1 MAKTHRDKVIKMTA
15 QQSIKIDNTALN
27 NKAPSNVKKS
37 YRPATPISMHDKEVI
52 TNTIFPV
59 VVELKCQFLKA
70 LPPNVSL
77 RDRRKMMRSLNI
89 AGDVVLN
96 MDALMF
102 DCTE

>member
-1 MAKTHRDKVIKMTA
+1 MKTPHSNKVDYIALSNKESKKV
-15 QQSIKIDNTALN
+15 QS
-27 NKAPSNVKKS
+27 V
-37 YRPATPISMHDKEVI
+37 YRPVSSISSRDKEVI

-59 VVELKCQFLKA
+59 LVELKCQFLKA
-70 LPPNVSL
+70 LPDNVSL

>member
-1 MAKTHRDKVIKMTA
+1 MKAK
-15 QQSIKIDNTALN
+15 QSIK
-27 NKAPSNVKKS
+27 VKS
-37 YRPATPISMHDKEVI
+37 TYRPVTSISTRDKEVI
-52 TNTIFPV
+52 ANAVFPV

-70 LPPNVSL
+70 LPDNVSL

-102 DCTE
+102 DCCE